1 MHDGESPNSNAELAY
16 EAAKMVVYALQN
28 AAGTHPH
35 QRPRRASRAISRVWK
50 LPSGVITVGADRNPI
65 KGAVIMEYDAAGVSH
80 FVAAV
85 NPS

>member
-1 MHDGESPNSNAELAY
+1 
-16 EAAKMVVYALQN
+16 MVIYALQN
-28 AAGTHPH
+28 ATEVTRTAV
-35 QRPRRASRAISRVWK
+35 RDALASIQGLEV
-50 LPSGVITVGADRNPI
+50 PSGYITVGADRNPI